1 MNRRAPLLAL
11 HALTCVTAFLLCLA
25 GTASGK
31 AALSPEKTASGDF
44 FADPGES
51 TWQTAPQ
58 PLQAQW
64 ETGPSPTQ
72 TASGRQ
78 VWLSADPLGE
88 AGGINL
94 YGYVGGNP
102 LNGTDPLGLVDLN
115 ISPRNEPRAVEAMD
129 RWNPKGTGFTVGG
142 HGSSSGDGMTDS
154 QGVPLT
160 PERLAELIQT
170 SGKYKKGQTVTLY
183 MCNTGGA
190 CATGDNFAQRLANIL
205 EAGVRAPNGIVVLSY
220 IKSEKKPSKHWLSS
234 IPGGKPDPNLKYI
247 WHSAK

>member
-1 MNRRAPLLAL
+1 
-11 HALTCVTAFLLCLA
+11 LLCLA

-88 AGGINL
+88 SGGVNL
-94 YGYVGGNP
+94 YGYVLGDPINSWDTYGLCPNFADPNP
-102 LNGTDPLGLVDLN
+102 GESLENYVQRVAPT
-115 ISPRNEPRAVEAMD
+115 
-129 RWNPKGTGFTVGG
+129 PKGFLDKLKHFSTHDSAINNYLRYKGARDVHASIEKGKNVGADIAAIGAGGLLGKGKGSYPGNDPSKAPSGTSWKGKAGSCPGSKEGSYHNEKTGEVYRPDLDHAPPTGPHWDFKD
-142 HGSSSGDGMTDS
+142 SSGKWWRIFPDGRRE
-154 QGVPLT
+154 Q
-160 PERLAELIQT
+160 
-170 SGKYKKGQTVTLY
+170 
-183 MCNTGGA
+183 
-190 CATGDNFAQRLANIL
+190 
-205 EAGVRAPNGIVVLSY
+205 
-220 IKSEKKPSKHWLSS
+220 KPKR
-234 IPGGKPDPNLKYI
+234 
-247 WHSAK
+247 